1 MNLRKTS
8 MMVFRITLKM
18 VAIAA
23 IVAVFYVVCV
33 KTFEYGE
40 AIFSEEGMDSRG
52 NGHDVVVTIPQ
63 DTTTSELGNILKT
76 NGLIVDAGMFRI
88 QALLYELIITP
99 GTYEFSTEDNVEE
112 IIGIINAAA
121 PESKKD

>member
-8 MMVFRITLKM
+8 MMVLRITLKM

-23 IVAVFYVVCV
+23 VIAVFYVVCT

-40 AIFSEEGMDSRG
+40 AIFSEEGMDSKG
-52 NGHDVVVTIPQ
+52 KGHDVVVTIPQ
-63 DTTTSELGNILKT
+63 DTTPSELGKILQV
-76 NGLIVDAGMFRI
+76 NGLIEDSGIFRI
-88 QALLYELIITP
+88 QALLYELVITP
-99 GTYEFSTEDNVEE
+99 GTYEFSTENNVEE

-121 PESKKD
+121 PENKK

>member
-8 MMVFRITLKM
+8 MMVLRITLKM

-23 IVAVFYVVCV
+23 IIAVFYVVCA

-40 AIFSEEGMDSRG
+40 AIFSEKGMDSKG
-52 NGHDVVVTIPQ
+52 KGHDVVVTIPQ
-63 DTTTSELGNILKT
+63 DTTTSELGNILKV
-76 NGLIVDAGMFRI
+76 NGLIEDAGMFRI

-99 GTYEFSTEDNVEE
+99 GTYEFSTENNVEE

-121 PESKKD
+121 PENKKD